1 MKCFMALGMLVLM
14 TSASLADTNGSRFKI
29 EDERSL
35 SHCVFCDMPQTRS
48 PRTRS
53 EALPMLRVQGRQQ
66 R

>member
-35 SHCVFCDMPQTRS
+35 SHRAIAAC
-48 PRTRS
+48 
-53 EALPMLRVQGRQQ
+53 ALTTPCLVV
-66 R
+66 